1 MKGITTLA
9 QITSGTFIG
18 NTTDA
23 LLLRYSLETGSQG
36 KSCDLVAPQCP
47 YSEDELLQATED
59 LGITKDND
67 EVKKRWKRQVRDYDY
82 NYYNQRQVG
91 YRDSPYAPQ
100 YPQRQRIRQRP
111 RPQNPHRRQSVL
123 GRMPPIFRP
132 RDAGA
137 REVCR
142 TCDVRGNVCS
152 VYGIGSFI
160 GCTGILL
167 IGGVPAQVA
176 CNVVTT
182 PGSIG
187 CGFNTLHCFMES
199 CGLVRVQLP

>member
-1 MKGITTLA
+1 MLC
-9 QITSGTFIG
+9 
-18 NTTDA
+18 
-23 LLLRYSLETGSQG
+23 LGSRG

-47 YSEDELLQATED
+47 YSEGELLQATED

-152 VYGIGSFI
+152 VYGIGENSNLNQNCSLSYF
-160 GCTGILL
+160 LRKQMS
-167 IGGVPAQVA
+167 P
-176 CNVVTT
+176 
-182 PGSIG
+182 
-187 CGFNTLHCFMES
+187 
-199 CGLVRVQLP
+199 